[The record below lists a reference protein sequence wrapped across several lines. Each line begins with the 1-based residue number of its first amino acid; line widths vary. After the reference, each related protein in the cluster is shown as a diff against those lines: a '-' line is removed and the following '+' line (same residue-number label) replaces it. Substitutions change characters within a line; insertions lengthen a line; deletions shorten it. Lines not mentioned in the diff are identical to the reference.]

1 MKNRSVVSIIRTA
14 LALICLSSYL
24 IQAQDNSGA
33 TIANLTFDGTDPDSN
48 TMVVSWDTIA
58 NTDSVKLQVKG
69 GGITDSW
76 MSVDGLFISNAGGR
90 TIANFQDMSTYQVS
104 GTIYRFRVKVTLQDG
119 SSTPWA
125 YVDQS

>member
-1 MKNRSVVSIIRTA
+1 MKNLYIGIA
-14 LALICLSSYL
+14 LALICLCPL
-24 IQAQDNSGA
+24 FIQAQANSG
-33 TIANLTFDGTDPDSN
+33 TSIANLTFDGTNPDSN

-76 MSVDGLFISNAGGR
+76 MSVEGLFTTAGEER
-90 TIANFQDMSTYQVS
+90 TSANFQDLSTYQVS
-104 GTIYRFRVKVTLQDG
+104 GTTYRFRVKVTLQDG